1 MLVQDILADIQN
13 VATVNQITLD
23 SMLSSALGEM
33 SMANWPAAQK
43 VLASRL
49 EQAGQL
55 GNQRLNLFLLSI
67 SAASG
72 GYNEVA
78 SQLWSQAQ
86 QAPLDAD
93 TLRYFDLQFAPNDPR
108 QSMLID
114 LERAWW
120 DFNNWNQPSTPSSLK
135 METSDEVVDW
145 EFVIQATLDGDDG
158 ALEERYGRYFDDH
171 SPSGF
176 FLWNLLALA
185 YLQAGNVRTYEEMVQ
200 NSPPPSSA
208 VPPELQQALTS
219 RRLTS
224 ALQAFQSGQWLNTA
238 ALSAG
243 NEIEETGYVPD
254 QVLTET
260 EWATRMAD
268 AFASIEL
275 GQYLQA
281 AREFQEINFRTQE
294 PKRLLLSRNALSLA
308 FFKQGDYT
316 QCENVY
322 EEFRNLLSQSPI
334 SPDSEL
340 ARQYKRWLEAVDAV
354 PEDGQPFFSPFGGNR
369 SNWNTPSTE
378 ELDFW
383 QEFDSCVS
391 LLGEKNHVLA
401 VGKLQRIEVNLG
413 PHLDPLQ
420 AYLTSVMFL
429 AAFVMAGDHSEVQEM
444 TPQVTALEA
453 QAVFPAERTEE
464 VSDMLRWA
472 GFESLSRRLAG
483 GPSARTTPLN
493 PWEDLVLS

>member
-1 MLVQDILADIQN
+1 
-13 VATVNQITLD
+13 
-23 SMLSSALGEM
+23 MLSAALGEM
-33 SMANWPAAQK
+33 SMANWSGAQK

-49 EQAGQL
+49 EQVGQL

-72 GYNEVA
+72 GYNDVA
-78 SQLWSQAQ
+78 NQLWSQAQ
-86 QAPLDAD
+86 QAPLEAD
-93 TLRYFDLQFAPNDPR
+93 TLRYFDLQFASNDPR

-120 DFNNWNQPSTPSSLK
+120 DFNQWNQPSAPTSLK
-135 METSDEVVDW
+135 METSDDVVDW
-145 EFVIQATLDGDDG
+145 EFVIQATLDGNDG
-158 ALEERYGRYFDDH
+158 SLEERYGRYFDDH
-171 SPSGF
+171 SPNGF

-200 NSPPPSSA
+200 NAPLASSA
-208 VPPELQQALTS
+208 VPAELQHALSS
-219 RRLTS
+219 RGLSS
-224 ALQAFQSGQWLNTA
+224 ALQAFQNGQWLNNA
-238 ALSAG
+238 ALFAG
-243 NEIEETGYVPD
+243 GETAEAAYVPD
-254 QVLTET
+254 RLLTEA
-260 EWATRMAD
+260 EWASQMAD

-334 SPDSEL
+334 SPDSDL
-340 ARQYKRWLEAVDAV
+340 ARDYKRWLEAVDAV

-369 SNWNTPSTE
+369 SNWNTSPSE
-378 ELDFW
+378 AIDFW
-383 QEFDSCVS
+383 QEFESCIS
-391 LLGEKNHVLA
+391 LLGEKNHVSA

-453 QAVFPAERTEE
+453 QAVFPPDRTEE

-472 GFESLSRRLAG
+472 GFETLSRRLVG
-483 GPSARTTPLN
+483 GASARTNPLN
-493 PWEDLVLS
+493 PWEDLILTEN

>member
-1 MLVQDILADIQN
+1 M
-13 VATVNQITLD
+13 NQVTLD
-23 SMLSSALGEM
+23 SMLSAALGEM
-33 SMANWPAAQK
+33 SMANWSGAQK

-49 EQAGQL
+49 EQVEQV

-72 GYNEVA
+72 GYNDVA
-78 SQLWSQAQ
+78 NQLWSQAQ
-86 QAPLDAD
+86 QAPLEPD
-93 TLRYFDLQFAPNDPR
+93 TFRYFDLQFAPNDPR

-120 DFNNWNQPSTPSSLK
+120 DFNNWNQPTAPTSLK
-135 METSDEVVDW
+135 METSDDVVDW
-145 EFVIQATLDGDDG
+145 EFVIQATLEGDDG
-158 ALEERYGRYFDDH
+158 SLEERYGRYFDDH
-171 SPSGF
+171 SPDGF

-200 NSPPPSSA
+200 NAPLPSSA
-208 VPPELQQALTS
+208 VPPELQQALAS
-219 RRLTS
+219 RGLST
-224 ALQAFQSGQWLNTA
+224 ALQAFQSGQWLNNA
-238 ALSAG
+238 ALFAG
-243 NEIEETGYVPD
+243 EETEEAGYVPD
-254 QVLTET
+254 KLLTEA
-260 EWATRMAD
+260 EWTSQMAD

-340 ARQYKRWLEAVDAV
+340 ALNYKRWLEAVDAV

-369 SNWNTPSTE
+369 SNWNTPSSE

-383 QEFDSCVS
+383 QEFESCVS
-391 LLGEKNHVLA
+391 LLGEKNHVAA
-401 VGKLQRIEVNLG
+401 VGKLQKIEVNLG
-413 PHLDPLQ
+413 PHLDPFQ

-453 QAVFPAERTEE
+453 QAVFPADRIEE

-483 GPSARTTPLN
+483 GAAARTTPLN
-493 PWEDLVLS
+493 PWEDLGQVHY